1 MSKLIKQRPAP
12 LQINTNNTNN
22 TQNKTNNKRKF
33 DEICAGGSS
42 DSGDSGDSGDSSDA
56 SNDEENNMLHPL
68 RQTDVY
74 KILTLFKKTKIDKTI
89 FAPRIVSGIMFPT
102 LPKGFMPIPDYDYD
116 YDYLSEYDADFED
129 DEQQDNLLMLAE
141 VTTNLQ
147 KL

>member
-1 MSKLIKQRPAP
+1 MPKLIKQRPAP
-12 LQINTNNTNN
+12 LQITA
-22 TQNKTNNKRKF
+22 KSAKSKINNKRKF
-33 DEICAGGSS
+33 DEIDSSDSS
-42 DSGDSGDSGDSSDA
+42 DSGDA

-89 FAPRIVSGIMFPT
+89 FAPRIVSGIIFPT
-102 LPKGFMPIPDYDYD
+102 LPKGFMRIPDYDYD
-116 YDYLSEYDADFED
+116 SLSEYDADYED

>member
-12 LQINTNNTNN
+12 LQINAKTTKH
-22 TQNKTNNKRKF
+22 KTNNKRKF
-33 DEICAGGSS
+33 DEIDSS
-42 DSGDSGDSGDSSDA
+42 DSGDSGDA
-56 SNDEENNMLHPL
+56 SNAEENNTLHPL

-116 YDYLSEYDADFED
+116 YDYLSEYDADYED

-141 VTTNLQ
+141 VTTNLE